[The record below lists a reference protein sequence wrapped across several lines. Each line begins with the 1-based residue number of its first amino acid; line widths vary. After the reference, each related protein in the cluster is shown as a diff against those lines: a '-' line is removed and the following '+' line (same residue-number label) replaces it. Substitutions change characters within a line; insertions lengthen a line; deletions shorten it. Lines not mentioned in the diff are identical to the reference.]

1 MAEVKK
7 AAAEKTAAKSEAAQ
21 AVEAKTEA
29 VKEVKEVKEAP
40 KNETK
45 KKPGRK
51 PAAAKN
57 AAEKKATVK
66 KTAAKKATAKTPG
79 RKPAVKAT
87 VEIQFA
93 GNMRTTEELV
103 KSAKDIWEYDL
114 HRDPADIKT
123 VELYVKPEENKVYYV
138 INDEERGDFNF

>member
-1 MAEVKK
+1 MGGEFMAEVKK
-7 AAAEKTAAKSEAAQ
+7 AAAEKTAVKPEAVPTAN
-21 AVEAKTEA
+21 VKTEA
-29 VKEVKEVKEAP
+29 AKEVP
-40 KNETK
+40 KTEK

-51 PAAAKN
+51 PAAAK
-57 AAEKKATVK
+57 AAEKKTAVK
-66 KTAAKKATAKTPG
+66 KAAEKESTTKTAG

-93 GNMRTTEELV
+93 GSKRTTEELV

-114 HRDPADIKT
+114 HRNPADFKT

>member
-29 VKEVKEVKEAP
+29 VKEVKEAP

-51 PAAAKN
+51 PA